1 MVSATSV
8 RTEARRSDAPETGA
22 ASALHG
28 VMAALAW
35 IPRLVLLH
43 VAWVVLVLAGGVVL
57 GIAPATATLV
67 AALRGDEAVEGAPRP
82 VRAGAGRGT
91 GPSWGRRTCAAGP
104 FLLIAL
110 AAAVNV
116 ALGVA
121 GALPQWF
128 FPAGF
133 AASAV
138 LGALALLSE
147 RPRGGAARA
156 ASRGQD
162 PLGVERCARRAVPAA
177 RRDGLMGGHAL
188 RDSRHR
194 CHHPTHRLAGE
205 RRSSDR
211 SDHLVLARAW
221 QSRLDAAQESR

>member
-1 MVSATSV
+1 MSATSV

-82 VRAGAGRGT
+82 VRAVLARYWAEL
-91 GPSWGRRTCAAGP
+91 GPANRAAGP

-138 LGALALLSE
+138 LGALALLSSAHAVVLHVL
-147 RPRGGAARA
+147 RPEARTLSVWSGALAGPFLLPVATVSWVVTLCATAVIGAIIQPIGWLVSGGA
-156 ASRGQD
+156 
-162 PLGVERCARRAVPAA
+162 VIAV
-177 RRDGLMGGHAL
+177 
-188 RDSRHR
+188 
-194 CHHPTHRLAGE
+194 TT
-205 RRSSDR
+205 
-211 SDHLVLARAW
+211 LVLARAW